1 MGKFAPLH
9 KGHQLLIET
18 ALKSVDELVVM
29 IYDSPSV
36 TDIPL
41 NVRAQ
46 WIRKLYPDVIV
57 FEAWDGP
64 EETGKS
70 ERIKKLNEEYI
81 LKKITFP
88 ITHFFSS
95 EWYGQHVS
103 KALGAINVVVD
114 EQRSRIPISG
124 TLIRS
129 NPYAYREF
137 VDPIVYA
144 DMITKVVFLGAEST
158 GKTTLSKYLS
168 EEFNTAWMPEY
179 GREYWDEHHS
189 ADGLLTPKQL
199 ADLAQGHLQREDIIL
214 QDAKEYLFIDTNA
227 ITTEMFSIYYHGFA
241 HPDLKRIAKENEKR
255 YDLYFLCD
263 IDIPYEHEEGRSG
276 KDHRIVFQK
285 QIIDDLDARGI
296 VYITLR
302 GSLIER
308 VEIVKNI
315 LKNYQKYPKVSKNA
329 LNKVNYDLAICN
341 A

>member
-41 NVRAQ
+41 DVRAQ
-46 WIRKLYPDVIV
+46 WIRKLYPQVIV

-64 EETGKS
+64 EETGRS

-95 EWYGQHVS
+95 EWYGEHVS

-114 EQRSRIPISG
+114 EKRTRIPVSG

-129 NPYAYREF
+129 NPFAYREF

-144 DMITKVVFLGAEST
+144 DMVTKVVFLGAEST

-168 EEFNTAWMPEY
+168 KKYKTAWMPEY
-179 GREYWDEHHS
+179 GREYWDEHHDS
-189 ADGLLTPKQL
+189 DGLLSPEQL
-199 ADLAQGHLQREDIIL
+199 ADLARGHLAREDMML
-214 QDAKEYLFIDTNA
+214 RDANKYLFVDTNA

-241 HPDLKRIAKENEKR
+241 HPDLKRIAKENEGR

-276 KDHRIVFQK
+276 AEHRIVFQK
-285 QIIDDLDARGI
+285 QIIEDLDARGI
-296 VYITLR
+296 TYITLR
-302 GSLIER
+302 GSLRER
-308 VEIVKNI
+308 AKTVRNA
-315 LKNYQKYPKVSKNA
+315 LKKYQKYPQAPKNA
-329 LNKVNYDLAICN
+329 LNKENYDLTFCN